1 MPIIDERGRLFGRLN
16 VIDAAVVLLL
26 LAIVPM
32 GYGAYLLFR
41 EPVPRLTELAPNS
54 FTQGPGLQTYIHG
67 ENLRPYMRVSFGDKQ
82 APGFLFADPTTAVV
96 PLPDL
101 PPGQYDVVL
110 FDYAREVSRLPKALT
125 IEAPQLPPLETVIVG
140 GAFTSLTDGQVADM
154 KKGFKL
160 PDVPEPTAT
169 ILEISPPV
177 QQVLR
182 LHAGDQSVT
191 IPVPKQR
198 ELPALLSLRCY
209 LQTGTD
215 GISRCTVGGVQIA
228 PDANIWLPVFTG
240 GVNFRVSDI
249 HYSDGTGNATVRVV
263 FTLPPGVR
271 PLAVAGDRDLGAR
284 AFPAG
289 SLARLVSISSLSP
302 TTVEG
307 GTAQRLEAVV
317 NLQADPDA
325 TGWTY
330 KKQPLKVGARFVF
343 ETAKY
348 RMEGVVTEANFGD
361 AK

>member
-16 VIDAAVVLLL
+16 VIDAAVVLLF
-26 LAIVPM
+26 LAIVPL
-32 GYGAYLLFR
+32 GYGAYVLFR
-41 EPVPRLTELAPNS
+41 EPVPRLTELAPKA

-110 FDYAREVSRLPKALT
+110 FDYAREVSRLAKALT
-125 IEAPQLPPLETVIVG
+125 IAAQENPPLVTVIVG
-140 GAFTSLTDGQVADM
+140 GAFTNLTDAQIAEI
-154 KKGFKL
+154 KKGFRL

-169 ILEISPPV
+169 VLDVNAPV

-182 LHAGDQSVT
+182 LRAGEQSVT
-191 IPVPKQR
+191 IPVPKHR
-198 ELPALLSLRCY
+198 ELPVLLSLQCF

-215 GISRCTVGGVQIA
+215 GISRCAVGGVQLA
-228 PDANIWLPVFTG
+228 PDVNILLPAL
-240 GVNFRVSDI
+240 GVSLNFRVSEI
-249 HYSDGTGNATVRVV
+249 HYSDGAGNTTVRVM

-271 PLAVAGDRDLGAR
+271 PRAVAGDRDLGAR
-284 AFPAG
+284 AFPSG
-289 SLARLVSISSLSP
+289 SMARLVSVSSVSP

-307 GTAQRLEAVV
+307 GAAQRLEAVIT
-317 NLQADPDA
+317 LEADPA
-325 TGWTY
+325 TTGWTY
-330 KKQPLKVGARFVF
+330 KQQPLKVGARFVF